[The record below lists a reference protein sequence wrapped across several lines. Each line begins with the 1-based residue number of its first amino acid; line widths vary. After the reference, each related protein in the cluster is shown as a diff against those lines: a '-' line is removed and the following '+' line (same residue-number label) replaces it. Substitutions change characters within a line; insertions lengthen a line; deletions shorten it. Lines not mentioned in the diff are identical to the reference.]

1 MNAQPA
7 TPTRNH
13 AAVGAQLAHLLADTY
28 SLYLK
33 THAFHWNVTGPHFA
47 SLHALFEA
55 QYGALAL
62 AVDEVAERLRALDLY
77 APGSYRQFAELTSI
91 GEETGVPA
99 WRDML
104 AQLAEGHAA
113 AAATAQATLRAAE
126 AAGDDGTADLA
137 TARLKEHQKTAWMLR
152 AHLQ

>member
-1 MNAQPA
+1 MNTQSPA
-7 TPTRNH
+7 RVRNH

-28 SLYLK
+28 ALYLK
-33 THAFHWNVTGPHFA
+33 THVFHWNVTGPHFA

-91 GEETGVPA
+91 REETGVPA

-104 AQLAEGHAA
+104 AQLAEGHAT

-126 AAGDDGTADLA
+126 AGGDDGTADLA